1 MRVSGIDHVNISTQ
15 DVEAS
20 ARFYADVLDLDPQI
34 AAWGRMTPEQGRW
47 LFDHEGQ
54 AIIHLRKFEADGSS
68 TGPIDHVA
76 LKCSGMENMVARL
89 KARGIDHRVNNMQF
103 AGLKQIFV
111 TDPHGISLELNFTGE

>member
-1 MRVSGIDHVNISTQ
+1 RPGIDISGLRVRAFSGHYGLNRRRLMRVSGIDHVNISTQ

-20 ARFYADVLDLDPQI
+20 ARFYADVLDLDPRI
-34 AAWGRMTPEQGRW
+34 AAGGRMTPEQGRW

-76 LKCSGMENMVARL
+76 L
-89 KARGIDHRVNNMQF
+89 
-103 AGLKQIFV
+103 
-111 TDPHGISLELNFTGE
+111 